1 MASTVTDALERLR
14 QLKSMDGKGGMVAR
28 GSSSEDVAPG
38 APGPVGSVAP
48 TKPDRG
54 SGTVTIIE
62 GRDLGRPASLSG
74 ETNLSYLPVRAPV
87 MDMETATAA
96 AAQLLRALGLDLDN
110 EHLVDT
116 PTRMVKGLVELL
128 TPTEFKPTSFSN
140 PGATGTCQGIE
151 ANGS

>member
-1 MASTVTDALERLR
+1 
-14 QLKSMDGKGGMVAR
+14 
-28 GSSSEDVAPG
+28 
-38 APGPVGSVAP
+38 
-48 TKPDRG
+48 
-54 SGTVTIIE
+54 
-62 GRDLGRPASLSG
+62 
-74 ETNLSYLPVRAPV
+74 